1 MRFGFLINE
10 VLTGLRRNVTMTV
23 AMILTTAISIGLF
36 GGGLLVVRLADSS
49 RNIYL
54 DRVESQVFLTNDVSA
69 NDPTC
74 DADPCKALRKQIED
88 RDDVKSVRFL
98 NRDDAYDDAIKKFPQ
113 YKDVAGKDAFPA
125 SFIVKLD
132 DPEQHKEFD
141 DAIVGQPGVLN
152 VLNQKDLID
161 RLFAVL
167 DGLSNAAF
175 AVALVQAVGAILLI
189 ANMVQVAAYT
199 RRTEVGIMRLV
210 GASRWYTQ
218 LPFLV
223 EAMLAAFIG
232 VVIAILGLI
241 MVRALFLEKALNQF
255 YQANLIA
262 RIDYAD
268 ILYIAPI
275 LLFVGVA
282 MAGVTG
288 VRHAA
293 SVRAALAVAKK
304 KVDEA
309 TRRNNQVV
317 ATNRK
322 ARHNYSILETF
333 EAGVA
338 LMGTEVKSLRDGQ
351 ASLADAFATVDDGEI
366 WLRNLHIPEYHAGSW
381 TNHAPRRNRKLL
393 LHRSQI
399 DNLIGKIRDGNLT
412 LVPLSLYFT
421 DGKVKVELA
430 LARGKQTHDK
440 RQDMAKRDADR
451 EVTRELGRRAK
462 GMT

>member
-1 MRFGFLINE
+1 VRFGFLLNE

-36 GGGLLVVRLADSS
+36 GGGLLVVRLADNS

-54 DRVESQVFLTNDVSA
+54 DRVETQVFLTNDVSA

-74 DADPCKALRKQIED
+74 DADPCKALRSQIEG

-98 NRDDAYDDAIKKFPQ
+98 NRDDAYNDAIRKFPQ
-113 YKDVAGKDAFPA
+113 YKDVAGKDSFPA

-132 DPEQHKEFD
+132 NPEQHKDFD
-141 DAIVGQPGVLN
+141 QSIAGKPGVLN

-175 AVALVQAVGAILLI
+175 AVALVQAIGAVLLI

-223 EAMLAAFIG
+223 EAMVAALAG
-232 VVIAILGLI
+232 VLIAIGGLI
-241 MVRALFLEKALNQF
+241 VVRALFLENALNQF

-275 LLFVGVA
+275 LIFVALV
-282 MAGVTG
+282 MAGVTAYATLRLY
-288 VRHAA
+288 VR
-293 SVRAALAVAKK
+293 R
-304 KVDEA
+304 
-309 TRRNNQVV
+309 
-317 ATNRK
+317 
-322 ARHNYSILETF
+322 
-333 EAGVA
+333 
-338 LMGTEVKSLRDGQ
+338 
-351 ASLADAFATVDDGEI
+351 
-366 WLRNLHIPEYHAGSW
+366 
-381 TNHAPRRNRKLL
+381 
-393 LHRSQI
+393 
-399 DNLIGKIRDGNLT
+399 
-412 LVPLSLYFT
+412 
-421 DGKVKVELA
+421 
-430 LARGKQTHDK
+430 
-440 RQDMAKRDADR
+440 
-451 EVTRELGRRAK
+451 
-462 GMT
+462 

>member
-1 MRFGFLINE
+1 VRFGFLINE

-36 GGGLLVVRLADSS
+36 GGGLLVVRLADQS
-49 RNIYL
+49 RAIYL

-74 DADPCKALRKQIED
+74 DADPCKALRSQIEG
-88 RDDVKSVRFL
+88 RNDVKAVRFL

-113 YKDVAGKDAFPA
+113 YKDVAGKEAFPA

-132 DPEQHKEFD
+132 NPEQHKDFD
-141 DAIVGQPGVLN
+141 ESMVGQPGVLN

-210 GASRWYTQ
+210 GATRWYTQ

-223 EAMLAAFIG
+223 EAMVAALIG
-232 VVIAILGLI
+232 VTISIVGLI
-241 MVRALFLEKALNQF
+241 VVRALFLDNALNQF
-255 YQANLIA
+255 YEANLIA

-268 ILYIAPI
+268 ILYIAPV

-282 MAGVTG
+282 MAGLTG
-288 VRHAA
+288 YATLRLYVR
-293 SVRAALAVAKK
+293 R
-304 KVDEA
+304 
-309 TRRNNQVV
+309 
-317 ATNRK
+317 
-322 ARHNYSILETF
+322 
-333 EAGVA
+333 
-338 LMGTEVKSLRDGQ
+338 
-351 ASLADAFATVDDGEI
+351 
-366 WLRNLHIPEYHAGSW
+366 
-381 TNHAPRRNRKLL
+381 
-393 LHRSQI
+393 
-399 DNLIGKIRDGNLT
+399 
-412 LVPLSLYFT
+412 
-421 DGKVKVELA
+421 
-430 LARGKQTHDK
+430 
-440 RQDMAKRDADR
+440 
-451 EVTRELGRRAK
+451 
-462 GMT
+462 